1 MIRLARPEDLVHL
14 PEIERAAGAAF
25 RDLDMASIADD
36 EPPSMDVLGAYQRAG
51 RAWVA
56 TDDVDRPIAYIVVD
70 VVDQAAHVEQ
80 VSVHPDW
87 ARQGLGRRLLD
98 AAEVWARE
106 LGLTAM
112 TLTTFA
118 DVPWNTPYYARLG
131 FQVVAESEW
140 TAGQRR
146 IRKHEAAIGLDAWP
160 RVVMRRPITTDQYA
174 RYPIGTSARPPA

>member
-25 RDLDMASIADD
+25 RDLDMASVADD
-36 EPPSMDVLGAYQRAG
+36 EPPPTDVLRAYQRAG

-70 VVDQAAHVEQ
+70 VVDEAAHVEQ

-112 TLTTFA
+112 TLTTFT

-131 FQVVAESEW
+131 FQVVAENEW

-146 IRKHEAAIGLDAWP
+146 IREHEAAIGLDAWP
-160 RVVMRRPITTDQYA
+160 RVVMRRPIPIDQ
-174 RYPIGTSARPPA
+174 